1 MGGRDPLESV
11 VVIIAGEVMRADD
24 RDAMKWRVV
33 WIYAHICPRDH
44 LRSSCDRHK
53 SQQHE
58 DTGQQAHRMTHSKI
72 GSMEVGEVH

>member
-1 MGGRDPLESV
+1 MESV

-33 WIYAHICPRDH
+33 WIYAHIDH
-44 LRSSCDRHK
+44 LRSSCDRPK
-53 SQQHE
+53 CQQHE
-58 DTGQQAHRMTHSKI
+58 DPGQQAHWITHSKI